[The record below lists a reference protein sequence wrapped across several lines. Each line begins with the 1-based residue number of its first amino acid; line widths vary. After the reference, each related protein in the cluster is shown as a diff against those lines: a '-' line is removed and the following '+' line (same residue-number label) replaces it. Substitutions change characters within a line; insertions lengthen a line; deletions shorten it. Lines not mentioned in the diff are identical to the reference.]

1 MFHFAE
7 NSRHLACRHVQTVFL
22 GCRMTVSFSLWNG
35 IKQQVLHLMASV
47 QYLKSLSVETSF
59 MRRSLNATKLY
70 MRRTSI
76 FDTNGI
82 PHILFFRSYKFY
94 LSTVGSGFT
103 SKNASKENYRII
115 LRLQQS
121 EAANIL
127 KIKLQRTKRNLAGR
141 DDENKMS
148 NFIVFRSAAAVMK
161 IRV

>member
-1 MFHFAE
+1 MEWHKA
-7 NSRHLACRHVQTVFL
+7 
-22 GCRMTVSFSLWNG
+22 
-35 IKQQVLHLMASV
+35 
-47 QYLKSLSVETSF
+47 TSF
-59 MRRSLNATKLY
+59 
-70 MRRTSI
+70 TSDGKCSIFEKFICGNKFYEKEFKCNKVVYAAKTI